1 MPKFCHLAI
10 KTIDLEALA
19 KFYDD
24 VFDLKVLN
32 RDKSGAVYMS
42 DGFLTLALL
51 RNRGDDPA
59 GSINLPSSSMTPR
72 RSPPSLVK
80 AGVAAPTKRPA
91 VRPYAEHRATD
102 PDGNPFDLS
111 VHGFQAEEYRIERDA
126 SGKEDKFKEIAD
138 A

>member
-1 MPKFCHLAI
+1 MPKIRHRAI
-10 KTIDLEALA
+10 KTLDPEALA
-19 KFYDD
+19 KFYED

-32 RDKSGAVYMS
+32 RDESGAVYMS
-42 DGFLTLALL
+42 DGYLTLALL
-51 RNRGDDPA
+51 RNRGNVPSGLNHFGFLIDDTEEIS
-59 GSINLPSSSMTPR
+59 GK
-72 RSPPSLVK
+72 LVK

-111 VHGFQAEEYRIERDA
+111 VHGFEAEEYRAERDA
-126 SGKEDKFKEIAD
+126 RGKKDKFKEIAD